1 MIHVFWSLLFLIV
14 YNFDKNEEIP
24 ESDKMLGIKIDKSA
38 QIWALWNKALYNR
51 SEWAIYGFDLIDIKF
66 GQEKNA

>member
-1 MIHVFWSLLFLIV
+1 MGSKSVSKSVGMIHVFWSLLFLIV

-38 QIWALWNKALYNR
+38 QI
-51 SEWAIYGFDLIDIKF
+51 
-66 GQEKNA
+66 